1 MLQAAHRLL
10 ALPLSLLSLTLAPG
24 CGPPAMDM
32 RPTQLERPERIADGV
47 DLHLLALWTT
57 DTVVYGEAAQVPP
70 PQGRTPWPAIYRAKV
85 GGSEREKLGEQV
97 FNLLIR
103 RARAAEDPAP
113 LLVYQTPTKAGTQN
127 LRSTGRLFLC
137 RPGEAPR
144 EITPADPSLVLQ
156 PALLSPDS
164 RYLLSYGLSQ
174 PPFEDFF
181 ALDLTDLQTG
191 ASRRLGLALSI
202 TPPRWL
208 GFAAGQRRYVAFRNV
223 EGYRPVAL
231 YDIEA
236 GGPPLTFEYPVVGL
250 LPDGRGVLEG
260 PGLPA
265 AVLSRGGAQTPL
277 SMDKAP
283 VLEYSAFVSGP
294 AAYFISAPPGD
305 IGALVRVAPDE
316 DPRELH
322 PLAGYFWFAPP
333 GGTVAYFADD
343 PEVRNMRAARLPKG
357 PVTLLHRGQVTAYK
371 PGFGDS
377 VFFFRAQG
385 GIGYF
390 APALSA
396 SQLLSAK
403 AAAVW
408 QVSAQK
414 AAILEDRS
422 AEGGAPGS
430 LRLVDLAAPKE
441 SEPLAAGVDLA
452 DGGERPDGTAILTYS
467 VPQGDGDPG
476 RTGIWRVFLPRSE

>member
-1 MLQAAHRLL
+1 MLQAAHRRLL
-10 ALPLSLLSLTLAPG
+10 LLSLMSLTMAPG
-24 CGPPAMDM
+24 CGPPSMDM
-32 RPTQLERPERIADGV
+32 RPTPIERPERIADGV

-70 PQGRTPWPAIYRAKV
+70 PQGRTPWPALYRAKV
-85 GGSEREKLGEQV
+85 GGSERELLARQV

-103 RARAAEDPAP
+103 RARAAQDPAP
-113 LLVYQTPTKAGTQN
+113 LLVYQTPTKDGTQN
-127 LRSTGRLFLC
+127 LRSTGRLHVC

-144 EITPADPSLVLQ
+144 EITPADPPLVLQ

-191 ASRRLGLALSI
+191 TSRRLGLALSI

-236 GGPPLTFEYPVVGL
+236 GGPPLPFESPVVGL

-260 PGLPA
+260 QDLPA
-265 AVLSRGGAQTPL
+265 AVLSRGGALTPL
-277 SMDKAP
+277 YKGP

-305 IGALVRVAPDE
+305 IGALIRVAPGE

-322 PLAGYFWFAPP
+322 PLAGYFWYAPP

-343 PEVRNMRAARLPKG
+343 PEVRNMRAARLPRG

-371 PGFGDS
+371 PGLGDA
-377 VFFFRAQG
+377 VFYFRAQG
-385 GIGYF
+385 GVGYF
-390 APALSA
+390 DPAQSAP
-396 SQLLSAK
+396 QLLSDK
-403 AAAVW
+403 ASAVW
-408 QVSAQK
+408 QISARQ
-414 AAILEDRS
+414 AALLEDRS
-422 AEGGAPGS
+422 ATGGAPRS
-430 LRLVDLAAPKE
+430 LRLIDLAAPKDG
-441 SEPLAAGVDLA
+441 EPLAVGVDLA
-452 DGGERPDGTAILTYS
+452 DGGERPDGTAILAYS
-467 VPQGDGDPG
+467 VPEGDGDPG
-476 RTGIWRVFLPRSE
+476 RVGIWRVFLPRAESPQ